1 MLCVLVPDTALLGGL
16 ALGTPQR
23 TRTYQNHHLDS
34 TRWDGIVP
42 RADDIVVTTSYKSG
56 TTWMQHILLHM
67 LYDDVD
73 PLPNHRM
80 ISPWPDA
87 RFMGISKQD
96 LDAQCEGVERRRFFK
111 SHLPLDGLIYWPEAK
126 YVIVGRDPRDVFMS
140 FFNHYWNYT
149 ELSMSMMNSEGR
161 VGDPLPK
168 CPDDPRVLWADW
180 ISRGWFEWESEG
192 YPFWSNMHHTQSYW
206 DYRHLPNFYF
216 VHYND
221 MLDDLDR
228 EVGRLAEF
236 LDISLGAEHRARIVA
251 GTTFEN
257 AKQRAAAEAEASG
270 EGNTIWKGGSDSF
283 FFKGSNGRW
292 RDLLTEEDLALYEQ
306 SKERVL
312 SSDCARWL
320 EAGGSVSV

>member
-1 MLCVLVPDTALLGGL
+1 
-16 ALGTPQR
+16 
-23 TRTYQNHHLDS
+23 
-34 TRWDGIVP
+34 
-42 RADDIVVTTSYKSG
+42 
-56 TTWMQHILLHM
+56 
-67 LYDDVD
+67 
-73 PLPNHRM
+73 
-80 ISPWPDA
+80 
-87 RFMGISKQD
+87 
-96 LDAQCEGVERRRFFK
+96 
-111 SHLPLDGLIYWPEAK
+111 
-126 YVIVGRDPRDVFMS
+126 
-140 FFNHYWNYT
+140 
-149 ELSMSMMNSEGR
+149 
-161 VGDPLPK
+161 
-168 CPDDPRVLWADW
+168 
-180 ISRGWFEWESEG
+180 
-192 YPFWSNMHHTQSYW
+192 MHHTQTYW